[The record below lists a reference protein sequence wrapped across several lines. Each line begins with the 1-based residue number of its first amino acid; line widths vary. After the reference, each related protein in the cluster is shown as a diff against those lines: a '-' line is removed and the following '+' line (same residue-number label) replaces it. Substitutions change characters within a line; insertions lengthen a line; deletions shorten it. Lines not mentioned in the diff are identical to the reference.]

1 MREQQ
6 AARIEAL
13 LKDLHERME
22 LAGGGEFL
30 LSQRNMCLE
39 HRVNAAAFQYI
50 KKQQV
55 VEMVRPGVYKAGTG
69 SSMLAA
75 AVRIGLE
82 ELVSAVWTFIKDYE
96 YKSAQKHIRRQLITD
111 RAKHKNRKELEQSA
125 QTEIGAA
132 FYLLVRKPT
141 GEELA
146 IQAHSE
152 ADYYHAALQHA
163 IDELQKMKGGAQ

>member
-1 MREQQ
+1 MDICGGSWGGAGRGSGPTPREG
-6 AARIEAL
+6 RWS
-13 LKDLHERME
+13 
-22 LAGGGEFL
+22 G
-30 LSQRNMCLE
+30 
-39 HRVNAAAFQYI
+39 
-50 KKQQV
+50 
-55 VEMVRPGVYKAGTG
+55 PGPIWAPVPVAPLPETR

-96 YKSAQKHIRRQLITD
+96 YKSVQKHIRRQLITD